1 MNCNRQSVIEVAPEL
16 GDRVI
21 GHVATIPLRGDRI
34 RRRYS
39 AIDAR
44 GRRGRACRGHDGA
57 CAPIG
62 DARCVV
68 GIRDGR
74 RSRSAAVAGAAIARH
89 LTGDGVD
96 GAPHLP
102 RDALQL

>member
-39 AIDAR
+39 AIDAVE
-44 GRRGRACRGHDGA
+44 D
-57 CAPIG
+57 
-62 DARCVV
+62 
-68 GIRDGR
+68 
-74 RSRSAAVAGAAIARH
+74 AVALAVVMMALVPLSAMLAVLSEFGLAAAAEVP
-89 LTGDGVD
+89 L
-96 GAPHLP
+96 LP
-102 RDALQL
+102 EPPLPVT